1 MKVKVCGMREPEN
14 IRQVAALQP
23 DFMGFIFYKD
33 SKRFVGETLSPEL
46 LASLP
51 ASVRKIGVFVNE
63 STEEILEKV
72 KTYHLNLV
80 QLHGHESP
88 RQCQE
93 LHEAGVKVIK
103 AFSVGDNFS
112 FQSTLLYE
120 RYCDYFLFDTKG
132 KQYGGNGVVFDW
144 ELLKG
149 HIADKP
155 YFLSGG
161 LTLENLQQKEF
172 EELRPKPFAVD
183 VNSGFEQEPGLKKVE
198 ELKQLLEAVREKG

>member
-1 MKVKVCGMREPEN
+1 MKAKVCGMREPEN

-23 DFMGFIFYKD
+23 DFMGFIFYQA
-33 SKRFVGETLSPEL
+33 SKRFVGDTITPEL

-51 ASVRKIGVFVNE
+51 ASVQKIGVFVNQ
-63 STEEILEKV
+63 STEEIKETV
-72 KTYHLNLV
+72 KIYGLDLV
-80 QLHGHESP
+80 QLHGKETP

-93 LHEAGVKVIK
+93 LQEAGIRMIK
-103 AFSVGDNFS
+103 AFSVDDAFS
-112 FQSTLLYE
+112 FESTLLYE

-149 HIADKP
+149 HISTKP

-161 LTLENLQQKEF
+161 LSLQNLQSEEFQK
-172 EELRPKPFAVD
+172 LRPKPFAVD
-183 VNSGFEQEPGLKKVE
+183 VNSGFEQEPGLKKVAQLK
-198 ELKQLLEAVREKG
+198 ELMPLIKSKL